1 MFHNPAAHTVEVKPW
16 LPLAQTAS
24 MSQEGFQKSSL
35 QCWAYWS
42 CQLLESI
49 ICSLDC
55 LHQRG
60 MVTLD
65 GVIQLDRLREE
76 LLEQALKAVI
86 DFSLIAG
93 DLPGNIPDPLLQAVD
108 RSKLV
113 LLTDFVST
121 VFRHEGCKIV
131 RLTLLD
137 VNVLL
142 NRTKRLSSKR
152 IAFFDLAH

>member
-1 MFHNPAAHTVEVKPW
+1 MFHNPAAHTVEVKAMVAFGPNGIDVSGR
-16 LPLAQTAS
+16 LPEVIPSSAGRIGHA
-24 MSQEGFQKSSL
+24 SSL
-35 QCWAYWS
+35 S
-42 CQLLESI
+42 PF

-93 DLPGNIPDPLLQAVD
+93 DLPGNIPDPA
-108 RSKLV
+108 
-113 LLTDFVST
+113 
-121 VFRHEGCKIV
+121 
-131 RLTLLD
+131 
-137 VNVLL
+137 
-142 NRTKRLSSKR
+142 
-152 IAFFDLAH
+152 LASC